1 MAEILK
7 VAARIVEL
15 EAEKE
20 ARRRVQKL
28 SQLLLKLTSQMI
40 RQSHANWAKYGLKIC
55 YKLMTKHQEQQ
66 DPKRSL

>member
-20 ARRRVQKL
+20 ARRRVQTL
-28 SQLLLKLTSQMI
+28 SQLLLKPTSQMI
-40 RQSHANWAKYGLKIC
+40 RQSQANRAKYGLKIC
-55 YKLMTKHQEQQ
+55 SKLMTKHQEQQ
-66 DPKRSL
+66 DL